1 MVMVKDYEICITKQI
16 EDARLPIL
24 EVAKYRCFLKQTG
37 VTSAFNVFV
46 KMRSISGNYIQQ
58 QLFCMD
64 TQPDIA
70 TIVFQHLAI
79 NSMLIHFTEN

>member
-1 MVMVKDYEICITKQI
+1 MAVVKDCEVCITKQI
-16 EDARLPIL
+16 EDVRLPIPEL
-24 EVAKYRCFLKQTG
+24 AKYRCFLKQTG
-37 VTSAFNVFV
+37 VASAFNAFF
-46 KMRSISGNYIQQ
+46 KIRSICGNYIQQ